1 MATAV
6 VPGNVT
12 PCGYEQLACNAA
24 EALTVPPNARFAL
37 LKAEAQ
43 TVRIRDDGTD
53 PTTTVGFP
61 LLVAGEPFLY
71 QGNLKGLKAIAA
83 VAGGLLNVLYYG

>member
-6 VPGNVT
+6 VPGNAT
-12 PCGYEQLACNAA
+12 PCGYQQLACDTAQS
-24 EALTVPPNARFAL
+24 LTVPANARFAL

-53 PTTTVGFP
+53 PTTSVGFP
-61 LLVAGEPFLY
+61 LLVAGEPLLY
-71 QGNLKGLKAIAA
+71 QGNLKGIRAIAA
-83 VAGGLLNVLYYG
+83 VAGGLLDILYYG